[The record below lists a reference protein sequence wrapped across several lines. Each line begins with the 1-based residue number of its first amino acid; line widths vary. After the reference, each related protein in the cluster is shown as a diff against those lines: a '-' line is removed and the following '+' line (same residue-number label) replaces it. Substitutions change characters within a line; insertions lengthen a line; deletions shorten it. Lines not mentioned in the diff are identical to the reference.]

1 MTTLLSFL
9 LVVLVSPFRSNSSL
23 LAENGL
29 LRHQVTV
36 LRRKTEGRISLTNGN
51 RRFFVQLYHWFP
63 SILNSLVV
71 IKPETLIRWHRAS
84 FRLYWR

>member
-51 RRFFVQLYHWFP
+51 RQLYHWFP